1 MITFSC
7 SNCKAQYNV
16 DDSQA
21 GQMGRCTNC
30 NSVMRV
36 PAKSTNLFQIFKGND
51 YFRDK
56 KMNTL
61 YTELLKVHEHKI
73 VSQQINRGE
82 DVEHAVME
90 IRTEHY
96 RTQIVTIF
104 RIDLGNNVFVGIAS
118 KVGEITTK
126 DDAVHALRSVSMF
139 SIYTVSLNEDNEIW
153 VSNMRLMEGFTAR
166 EFAAAIDAVAKH
178 ADELEKE
185 IFGSDHH

>member
-51 YFRDK
+51 YFSDK
-56 KMNTL
+56 KMNAL

-73 VSQQINRGE
+73 VSQQINRGDDLE
-82 DVEHAVME
+82 YAMME
-90 IRTEHY
+90 IRTDRS
-96 RTQIVTIF
+96 RTQFVEIF
-104 RIDLGNNVFVGIAS
+104 RMEIERNTLIGIAS
-118 KVGEITTK
+118 QVGEIKTK

-139 SIYTVSLNEDNEIW
+139 SIYTVSLDENNVLW

-166 EFAAAIDAVAKH
+166 EFAVAIDAVARH

-185 IFGSDHH
+185 IFGIDQN

>member
-82 DVEHAVME
+82 DVEHAIME

-126 DDAVHALRSVSMF
+126 MMPCMHCVR
-139 SIYTVSLNEDNEIW
+139 
-153 VSNMRLMEGFTAR
+153 
-166 EFAAAIDAVAKH
+166 
-178 ADELEKE
+178 
-185 IFGSDHH
+185 

>member
-1 MITFSC
+1 
-7 SNCKAQYNV
+7 
-16 DDSQA
+16 
-21 GQMGRCTNC
+21 
-30 NSVMRV
+30 MRV

-104 RIDLGNNVFVGIAS
+104 RIDLGNNIFVGIAS
-118 KVGEITTK
+118 KVGEISTK

-139 SIYTVSLNEDNEIW
+139 SIYTVSLNDDNEIW

-185 IFGSDHH
+185 IFGSDHQ

>member
-51 YFRDK
+51 YFSDK

-73 VSQQINRGE
+73 VSQQINRG
-82 DVEHAVME
+82 DNVEHAIME
-90 IRTEHY
+90 IRTDSY

-104 RIDLGNNVFVGIAS
+104 RLEFGKNVFVGIAS
-118 KVGEITTK
+118 QVGEIATK

-139 SIYTVSLNEDNEIW
+139 SIYTVSLNDENQLW

-166 EFAAAIDAVAKH
+166 EFASAIDAVAKH

-185 IFGSDHH
+185 IFGSDRH